1 MPMRTPYFKVVIEG
15 KDVTPWV
22 ASVSAVEDDQQA
34 DNVSLTIPDPRMIY
48 ADALLE
54 GSTVD
59 VFMGYADPGEN
70 AQILRA
76 IITKVEVSY
85 PESGVPAL
93 TLKGED
99 HSIMMGIEEKN
110 KNWDGTGGVSTVG
123 ALVKKIAGNQT
134 FNGKSLFSKAE
145 VQLSPDPPL
154 TKKTPVHQNGK
165 TDLAFLQD
173 RAKTYH
179 AKCFVELDESGS
191 EVLYFIPE
199 RRILNR
205 PNAERIILRY
215 RMGTGSNLV
224 SFSPTFDSGYMD
236 RLKEKKDVDGNGKK
250 VESQPKPPVPI
261 VVWTLDPDIKALANS
276 ADRERIE
283 TIYGK
288 GSAAKV
294 KLQEQF
300 LKPKKAVGEVVV
312 DKTRLEAENDVLA
325 SRQLGMSASG
335 STFGNIWLRAKS
347 NVEIQGVNARFRGTW
362 YVSSVTQ
369 KIDGSGFKTDFKCV
383 R

>member
-1 MPMRTPYFKVVIEG
+1 MAIRTPYFKVVIEG
-15 KDVTPWV
+15 KDVTPWI
-22 ASVSAVEDDQQA
+22 ASVSAVEDEQQA

-59 VFMGYADPGEN
+59 VFMGYAEPGEN

-99 HSIMMGIEEKN
+99 HSILMGIEEKN
-110 KNWDGTGGVSTVG
+110 KNWDGTAGVSTVG
-123 ALVKKIAGNQT
+123 ALVKKIAGAQT
-134 FNGKSLFSKAE
+134 FAGKSLFARAE
-145 VQLSPDPPL
+145 VQLTPDPPL

-165 TDLAFLQD
+165 TDLAFLQEL
-173 RAKTYH
+173 AKTYH
-179 AKCFVELDESGS
+179 SKCFVELNESGQ

-199 RRILNR
+199 RRVLNR
-205 PNAERIILRY
+205 PNQEKIVLRY

-224 SFSPTFDSGYMD
+224 SFSPTFDSGYID

-250 VESQPKPPVPI
+250 IESQPKPPPAI
-261 VVWTLDPDIKALANS
+261 VVWTLDPALKALANR

-283 TIYGK
+283 AIYSS
-288 GSAAKV
+288 GSSAKV
-294 KLQEQF
+294 SLQKQF
-300 LKPKKAVGEVVV
+300 LKPRKAVGEVSV
-312 DKTRLEAENDVLA
+312 DKAQMEAENDVLQ

-347 NVEIQGVNARFRGTW
+347 NIEIQGVNARFRGTW
-362 YVSSVTQ
+362 YVSSVTH
-369 KIDGSGFKTDFKCV
+369 KIDGGGFKSDFKCV

>member
-1 MPMRTPYFKVVIEG
+1 MRMRTPYLKVVIEG
-15 KDVTPWV
+15 RDVTPWI

-70 AQILRA
+70 AQIIRA
-76 IITKVEVSY
+76 VITKVEVSY

-99 HSIMMGIEEKN
+99 HSILMGIEEKN
-110 KNWDGTGGVSTVG
+110 HMWDGTGGVSTVG
-123 ALVKKIAGNQT
+123 ALVRKIATSQT
-134 FNGKSLFSKAE
+134 FNGRSLFARAE
-145 VQLSPDPPL
+145 VQLDPDPPL

-173 RAKTYH
+173 LAKQYH
-179 AKCFVELDESGS
+179 AKCFVELNESEQ

-199 RRILNR
+199 RRVLDR
-205 PNAERIILRY
+205 PNAERIVLRY
-215 RMGTGSNLV
+215 RMGDASNLV
-224 SFSPTFDSGYMD
+224 SFSPTFDSGYID
-236 RLKEKKDVDGNGKK
+236 RLKEKKDVDANGKK
-250 VESQPKPPVPI
+250 IESQPKPPVPF
-261 VVWTLDPDIKALANS
+261 VVWSLDPQLQAMANS
-276 ADRERIE
+276 ADRERINA
-283 TIYGK
+283 IYSA
-288 GSAAKV
+288 GSAAKAT
-294 KLQEQF
+294 LQQKF
-300 LKPKKAVGEVVV
+300 TTPRKAVGEVVF
-312 DKTRLEAENDVLA
+312 DKAQMEAENDVLA
-325 SRQLGMSASG
+325 ARQLGMSASG

-347 NVEIQGVNARFRGTW
+347 NIEVQGVNARFKGTW

-369 KIDGSGFKTDFKCV
+369 RIDGGGFRTDFKCV